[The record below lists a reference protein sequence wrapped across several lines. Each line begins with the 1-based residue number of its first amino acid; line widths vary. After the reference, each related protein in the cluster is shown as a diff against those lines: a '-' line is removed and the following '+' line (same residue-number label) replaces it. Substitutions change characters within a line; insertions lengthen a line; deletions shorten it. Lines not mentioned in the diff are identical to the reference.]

1 MSEERAA
8 FSFRPALQLMGG
20 RLFGFAATFFV
31 PIVLVRIFEPEAFG
45 TYKQLF
51 LIYGTL
57 FSLMQIGM
65 AESLYYF
72 LPLKPEKSGR
82 FLVNAT
88 ILLVGSGLVAFA
100 VLGWGA
106 PAIASWMGNPA
117 LEQHLPWI
125 GAYLLFML
133 ASAGLEITM
142 ICGKGYRLASVT
154 YAVSDLV
161 RATLLVLPALLLG
174 DLRWLLAG
182 AVAFAGARF
191 LAQVVLMR
199 RRFGGSAPPEERGG
213 GLRPDRK
220 LLKSQ
225 LAYTLPFQA
234 AVIVEVAQINLHQYA
249 VSYWFDAATFA
260 IYAVGCLQI
269 PLVDFAATSAG
280 SVLMVGMGDSLKDG
294 DREGARE
301 IWLGTT
307 RKLALL
313 IVPLVVVL
321 LLVARDLIP
330 FLFTA
335 EYRASVPVFMVWTIA
350 VLTSVIQTDAALRV
364 FAAVRF
370 ILVMNLIRLAVIVGL
385 IYFAVAALGLVGAV
399 AVTVLGAVV
408 AKCLALARLRR
419 HLGSGWRELLPW
431 KDLLAISAAS
441 AVAAIPAAL
450 LRPELEP
457 EAFWTLAILGTTY
470 VAVLLPLFLASGVLR
485 EDELPEPA
493 RRVGRAMGLKPSE
506 TR

>member
-1 MSEERAA
+1 MSGERAG

-20 RLFGFAATFFV
+20 RLLGFAATFFV
-31 PIVLVRIFEPEAFG
+31 PIVLVRIFEPQAFG

-82 FLVNAT
+82 FLTNAT
-88 ILLVGSGLVAFA
+88 LLLAASGLVAFGG
-100 VLGWGA
+100 LTWGA
-106 PAIASWMGNPA
+106 SAIAGWMGNPA
-117 LEQHLPWI
+117 LEEHLPWI
-125 GAYLLFML
+125 GGYLLFML

-142 ICGKGYRLASVT
+142 ICGKSYQAASVT
-154 YAVSDLV
+154 YAVSDLL
-161 RATLLVLPALLLG
+161 RATLLVLPALLLE

-182 AVAFAGARF
+182 GVAFAGGRF
-191 LAQVVLMR
+191 VVQAVLMR
-199 RRFGGSAPPEERGG
+199 RRFGGGPAEERGG
-213 GLRPDRK
+213 GLRPDWK
-220 LLKSQ
+220 LLRSQ

-234 AVIVEVAQINLHQYA
+234 AVIVEVVQLNLHQYA

-260 IYAVGCLQI
+260 IYSVGCLQI
-269 PLVDFAATSAG
+269 PLVDFAASSAG
-280 SVLMVGMGDSLKDG
+280 SVLMVGMGDSLKEG
-294 DREGARE
+294 DREEARE
-301 IWLGTT
+301 VWLATT

-313 IVPLVVVL
+313 IVPMVAVL

-335 EYRASVPVFMVWTIA
+335 EYRASVPVFMVWTGA
-350 VLTSVIQTDAALRV
+350 VLMSVLQTDAALRS

-370 ILVMNLIRLAVIVGL
+370 ILVMNLVRLGVIAGL
-385 IYFAVAALGLVGAV
+385 IYFAVSALGLVGAV
-399 AVTVLGAVV
+399 AVTVLGMAV
-408 AKCLALARLRR
+408 AKGLALARLRR
-419 HLGSGWRELLPW
+419 HLQTDWRELLPW
-431 KDLLAISAAS
+431 KDLLAIGAAS
-441 AVAAIPAAL
+441 AAAAIPAAL

-457 EAFWTLAILGTTY
+457 ETFWTLAILGITY
-470 VAVLLPLFLASGVLR
+470 VAVLLPVFLASGVLR
-485 EDELPEPA
+485 EDELPHPA
-493 RRVGRAMGLKPSE
+493 RRVWRAMGLKPSE